1 MIAERTKKEIF
12 GIVGGMG
19 PLASAEFLKT
29 IYEQGIG
36 EPEQDSPIVLMYSDP
51 TFPDRTEAFI
61 EGSSHGL
68 VEQLSRALATLCDQ
82 GASRIIICC
91 ITIHYLLPQLPPYLR
106 GKVVS
111 LLDVIFA
118 HLEHSRTKHLLL
130 CSSGTSRMRL
140 FQEHSQWGR
149 LQDYIVVPD
158 AHDQDLIHREIIYP
172 IKRNYEPRKLIPLLE
187 SLLEK
192 YNVDSFVA
200 GCSEIHLLAK
210 HYASTPSHKQHYGCL
225 DPLSLIAAEL
235 AKECR

>member
-29 IYEQGIG
+29 IYEQGLG
-36 EPEQDSPIVLMYSDP
+36 EQEQNSPIVLMYSDP
-51 TFPDRTEAFI
+51 TFPDRTEAFV

-82 GASRIIICC
+82 GASRIVICC
-91 ITIHYLLPQLPPYLR
+91 ITIHYLLPQLSPYLR

-118 HLEHSRTKHLLL
+118 HLEKARTKHLLL
-130 CSSGTSRMRL
+130 CSSGSSKMKL
-140 FQEHSQWGR
+140 FQNHSQWER

-172 IKRNYEPRKLIPLLE
+172 IKRNYELGKLTPLLE

-192 YNVDSFVA
+192 YRVDSFLA

-210 HYASTPSHKQHYGCL
+210 HYASTPNHEQRYGCL
-225 DPLSLIAAEL
+225 DPLTLIAAEL
-235 AKECR
+235 AKESR